1 MWQALEIAQAAD
13 FIREQGSLEMAVEQN
28 GSNFSGG
35 QKQRIAIARTL
46 IKEAEIYLFDDSF
59 SALDFATDRKLREAI
74 NKSEN
79 IMIKSK

>member
-35 QKQRIAIARTL
+35 QN
-46 IKEAEIYLFDDSF
+46 KELPLLEH
-59 SALDFATDRKLREAI
+59 
-74 NKSEN
+74 
-79 IMIKSK
+79 